1 MADSKIYKFKATIP
15 ESKFF
20 FRIYEIKGDITLYKL
35 HKFLVSDL
43 EFAPD
48 QMFAFKGFTKDSK
61 AKSTYGLVN
70 YGSGTVDRTT
80 VDMALEKGEEILLY
94 IYDIK
99 KARFLQLTLIE
110 EVEVSPRASYPRVT
124 GERGRLPSQ
133 FSSNKDVEAL
143 EAQQAE
149 GEEDKEERIAEEE
162 DGFDEEDEG
171 FDEEDAAEEEE
182 F

>member
-1 MADSKIYKFKATIP
+1 MAKVYKFKVTLPGNKI
-15 ESKFF
+15 F
-20 FRIYEIKGDITLYKL
+20 FREYEIKGDTTLFAL
-35 HKFLVSDL
+35 HKFLVNDL

-61 AKSTYGLVN
+61 AKSTYGLIN

-149 GEEDKEERIAEEE
+149 GEEDKEERIAEED

-171 FDEEDAAEEEE
+171 FDEEGEGLEDE
-182 F
+182 